1 MPRKDLRPFIVR
13 LGPHKVAVNYERGT
27 PKSSGMYGVCRSRKT
42 GLSIQLWDKGRR
54 SRWSTLWHE
63 LLHAMSFAT
72 DAKLSEKQVVK
83 LEHAFKSLCR
93 KNPALVKKITR
104 GI

>member
-1 MPRKDLRPFIVR
+1 MPRKDLRSFSVLI
-13 LGPHKVAVNYERGT
+13 GPHKVEVRTEPGT
-27 PKSSGMYGVCRSRKT
+27 PKSSGFYGTCQSRKSGIT
-42 GLSIQLWDKGRR
+42 IRLWDKGRR
-54 SRWSTLWHE
+54 SRYSTLWHE